1 MSLKCSAIKLSD
13 ANTKA
18 KLVTKDVNNLK
29 SANDQST
36 KNKYE

>member
-18 KLVTKDVNNLK
+18 KPARNDNNELK
-29 SANDQST
+29 SAKNQSS
-36 KNKYE
+36 KNRFE